1 MPRRARRQSANP
13 PPRGYAR
20 LGARTS
26 LLAWILDR
34 LGYDNPADLLK
45 SMKKADEGFDANGA
59 SGIRLTL
66 AGQSNRLNGVSPD
79 DLRRYDD
86 NIAKHLSAMN
96 GGRAQP
102 VVLRYFQHLAA
113 LCAEIYLD
121 AYFRSPR
128 ALLESLNDFVGAR
141 NAGKRQDGRWE
152 RFAES
157 DLRKLAFWMATGSGK
172 TLLLHLNYRQFLHYR
187 GIHCGKP
194 LANILLITPNEG
206 LSRQHLDE
214 LRASNI
220 PAARLDPTAATGALA
235 EPGVIQV
242 TEITKL
248 VEEKRGGG
256 VRVPVEAFEGD
267 NLIFVDEGHKGA
279 GGEAWRDMREKL
291 GENGFTFEYSATF
304 SQALAAAKDESLIN
318 EYGKSIAFDYSYRHF
333 YKDGYGKDFH
343 ILNLR
348 RQTSDGLADTLLL
361 ANLLSF
367 YQQILAYERGGAELR
382 RYNLERPLWTF
393 VGGSVNAVRR
403 ERGKPTSDVL
413 TVVQFLHRALSQPE
427 WAADGIERILKGE
440 SGLTNDAGR
449 DIFAGRFDYLLHA
462 NGGAAAADAR
472 GIHRDILRRVAHAE
486 TAGGLRLRPLRG
498 SDGEIGLQAFGADDY
513 FGVINIGDASAFR
526 KLAQEQEQENRV
538 QIEEDAFAE
547 SLFARI
553 GEPESGNGN
562 GNGNGNETP
571 PVNVLIGAKKFM
583 EGWNSWR
590 VSSMGLLN
598 IGRSE
603 GSQIIQLFGRGV
615 RLKGRGMSL
624 KRSAALGGRHP
635 DNMRL
640 LETLDI
646 FAIRADYMAQFRD
659 YLEDEGVPAG
669 DMAEME
675 LPIQPNMAFLDKGLV
690 IPRPPDGKEFE
701 TDDLATLRLDEKMN
715 PVTVF
720 AGSEAQELASAENE
734 IGERSATSG
743 ATTTIGA
750 DALNLV
756 DWSAAYSDLL
766 AHRDARGWDNL
777 AIPPSAPREIIA
789 AGEKAYTL
797 IADENLAN
805 PRRPRDA
812 ARLRE
817 TVATILRRYADAFYR
832 RRQRRWESDNL
843 VYKPLDAG
851 DANLTFNIREG
862 DSDSRAR
869 YLIRAPAEMI
879 ERIEQLIAD
888 CDTSLYASD
897 GDNPRRIHFASHI
910 YQPLPVKADGEG
922 VEFSPPGL
930 EPSERKFVTD
940 LRAFCCERSA
950 ELPPGAEIFL
960 LRNLTRGKGVGFFT
974 ENDGFY
980 PDFILWIKTPAAQR
994 IVFVE
999 PHGMI
1004 HENLSGNDQKARLY
1018 ETLPALSAAIAQRSP
1033 ANANVV
1039 LDSFIISATAYQDLR
1054 GNYGKG
1060 WSRER
1065 FAAAHILFADLG
1077 NGYVGEIIGG

>member
-1 MPRRARRQSANP
+1 MPRRARRQTASP

-34 LGYDNPADLLK
+34 LGYDDSAALLAD
-45 SMKKADEGFDANGA
+45 MKRADEGFDADGK
-59 SGIRLTL
+59 SGIRRMLE
-66 AGQSNRLNGVSPD
+66 GQSNQLNGVSPD

-86 NIAKHLSAMN
+86 NIAKHLAAMN

-121 AYFRSPR
+121 ACFRSPR
-128 ALLESLNDFVGAR
+128 ALLKSLNDFVDAR
-141 NAGKRQDGRWE
+141 NADKRQDARWE
-152 RFAES
+152 RYAES

-172 TLLLHLNYRQFLHYR
+172 TLLLHLNYRQFLHCR
-187 GIHCGKP
+187 GGAA
-194 LANILLITPNEG
+194 LDNILLITPNEG

-214 LRASNI
+214 FRASNI
-220 PAARLDPTAATGALA
+220 PAARLDPTAAIGALR
-235 EPGVIQV
+235 EPGVVQV

-279 GGEAWRDMREKL
+279 GGDAWRAMRDAL
-291 GENGFTFEYSATF
+291 GETGFTFEYSATF
-304 SQALAAAKDESLIN
+304 GQALAAAKDESLIN

-333 YKDGYGKDFH
+333 HKDGYGKDFR

-348 RQTSDGLADTLLL
+348 RQTSDGLADALLL

-367 YQQILAYERGGAELR
+367 YQQIRAYESGGAELR
-382 RYNLERPLWTF
+382 RYNIERPLWTF

-413 TVVQFLHRALSQPE
+413 TVVQFLDRVLSQPD
-427 WAADGIERILKGE
+427 WAAEGIGRILKGE
-440 SGLTNDAGR
+440 SGLTGESGR
-449 DIFAGRFDYLLHA
+449 DIFAGRFDYLLRAH
-462 NGGAAAADAR
+462 GGAAADAR
-472 GIHRDILRRVAHAE
+472 AIHRDVIRRVAHAE

-498 SDGEIGLQAFGADDY
+498 SDGEIGLQAAGADDY

-526 KLAQEQEQENRV
+526 KLAQESGV
-538 QIEEDAFAE
+538 SIEEDAFAE

-553 GEPESGNGN
+553 GEPETGA
-562 GNGNGNETP
+562 P

-624 KRSAALGGRHP
+624 KRSAALGGAHP
-635 DNMRL
+635 ANTRL

-669 DMAEME
+669 DLAEME
-675 LPIQPNMAFLDKGLV
+675 LPIRPNMDFLDKGLL
-690 IPRPPDGKEFE
+690 IPRPPDGKGFE
-701 TDDLATLRLDEKMN
+701 TDDLATLRLDEKMR
-715 PVTVF
+715 PITVF
-720 AGSEAQELASAENE
+720 AVSEAQELASAETG
-734 IGERSATSG
+734 IGEISATSG
-743 ATTTIGA
+743 ATAKIGA
-750 DALNLV
+750 EALDLV

-766 AHRDARGWDNL
+766 AHRDARGWDNF

-789 AGEKAYTL
+789 AGETAYTL

-805 PRRPRDA
+805 PRRPEDA
-812 ARLRE
+812 VRLRE

-832 RRQRRWESDNL
+832 NRQRRWESDNL

-862 DSDSRAR
+862 DAGNATAR

-879 ERIEQLIAD
+879 ERIERLIAD
-888 CDTSLYASD
+888 CDTSLYAAD

-910 YQPLPVKADGEG
+910 YQPLPVKSDGEG
-922 VEFSPPGL
+922 DGDRVEFSPPGL
-930 EPSERKFVTD
+930 EPSERKFVDD
-940 LRAFCCERSA
+940 LRAFCNEPSA
-950 ELPPGAEIFL
+950 DLPPDAEIFL

-974 ENDGFY
+974 ENNGFY
-980 PDFILWIKTPAAQR
+980 PDFILWIKTKDAQR

-1004 HENLSGNDQKARLY
+1004 HADAPDKDEKARLY
-1018 ETLPALSAAIAQRSP
+1018 ETLPDLSAAIARRSP
-1033 ANANVV
+1033 ENKNVV
-1039 LDSFIISATAYQDLR
+1039 LDSFIISATPYATLR
-1054 GNYGKG
+1054 GKYG

-1077 NGYVGEIIGG
+1077 NGYVGRIIGG

>member
-1 MPRRARRQSANP
+1 MPRRARRQTANP

-34 LGYDNPADLLK
+34 LGYESSAEILAD
-45 SMKKADEGFDANGA
+45 MKRADEGFDADGA

-66 AGQSNRLNGVSPD
+66 AGQSNRLNGVTPD

-86 NIAKHLSAMN
+86 NIAAHLSAMN

-128 ALLESLNDFVGAR
+128 ALLESLNDFVDAR
-141 NAGKRQDGRWE
+141 NANKRQDARWE

-172 TLLLHLNYRQFLHYR
+172 TLLLHLNYRQFLHCR
-187 GIHCGKP
+187 GGAP
-194 LANILLITPNEG
+194 LDNILLITPNEG

-304 SQALAAAKDESLIN
+304 GQALAAAKDESLIN

-367 YQQILAYERGGAELR
+367 YQQLLAYERGGAELR
-382 RYNLERPLWTF
+382 RYNIERPLWTF
-393 VGGSVNAVRR
+393 VGGSVNAVRT
-403 ERGKPTSDVL
+403 EKGKKTSDVL
-413 TVVQFLHRALSQPE
+413 TVVQFLDRVLQQSD
-427 WAADGIERILKGE
+427 WAADGIARILKGE

-449 DIFAGRFDYLLHA
+449 DIFAGRFDYLIRA

-526 KLAQEQEQENRV
+526 KLAEGQENRV
-538 QIEEDAFAE
+538 QIEDDAFAE

-553 GEPESGNGN
+553 GEPESA
-562 GNGNGNETP
+562 NGNETP

-624 KRSAALGGRHP
+624 KRSAALGGSHP

-659 YLEDEGVPAG
+659 YLADEGVPAG

-675 LPIQPNMAFLDKGLV
+675 LPIQPNMDFLDKGLV
-690 IPRPPDGKEFE
+690 IPRPPDGKGFE
-701 TDDLATLRLDEKMN
+701 TDDLATLRLDKKMN

-750 DALNLV
+750 DALNMV

-777 AIPPSAPREIIA
+777 AIPPSAPRKIIA
-789 AGEKAYTL
+789 AGDKAYTL

-817 TVATILRRYADAFYR
+817 TVGTILRRYADAFYR

-843 VYKPLDAG
+843 IYKPLDAG

-862 DSDSRAR
+862 DGGDARAR

-888 CDTSLYASD
+888 CDTSLYNAD

-922 VEFSPPGL
+922 VEFSPPAL
-930 EPSERKFVTD
+930 EPSERGFVDD
-940 LRAFCCERSA
+940 LRAFCRDRSA
-950 ELPPGAEIFL
+950 ELPPSAEIFL

-974 ENDGFY
+974 ENSDFY
-980 PDFILWIKTPAAQR
+980 PDFILWIKTKDAQR

-999 PHGMI
+999 PHGMV
-1004 HENLSGNDQKARLY
+1004 HADAPDKDEKARLY
-1018 ETLPALSAAIAQRSP
+1018 KYLPELSDAIARRSP
-1033 ANANVV
+1033 ENKNVV
-1039 LDSFIISATAYQDLR
+1039 LDSFIISATDFKALSRKYSGD
-1054 GNYGKG
+1054 
-1060 WSRER
+1060 WSIEQ
-1065 FAAAHILFADLG
+1065 FAEAHILFADLG
-1077 NGYVGEIIGG
+1077 NGYVGEIIGS